1 MFLSYPHIKMEMTI
15 AHLKSILQIQKR
27 VEVPIFSPKIS
38 FLLKY
43 LNSISS
49 PCSIFPLLL
58 VDPELSTF

>member
-1 MFLSYPHIKMEMTI
+1 MFSQKNGDDDGSSEE
-15 AHLKSILQIQKR
+15 HLANSKTRFL
-27 VEVPIFSPKIS
+27 FDPKIF

-43 LNSISS
+43 LNSISCPS